1 MFTTKDS
8 IKFMMTK
15 IFFNLANFNINI
27 ITEITPLMYHGT
39 KTIEINYVRSGSG
52 MVSIENEQM
61 KIKHGSYFCIP
72 EFIKYSNIPSTPIE
86 LYSIYLLLDTKTGYK
101 EYLPYTTK
109 TYVGDNKDLDYLFD
123 SLLYEFS
130 TMRFGYNEI
139 VVSNFKS
146 IIVKILRN
154 EQITGKRLSHWDTES
169 LQFEIEEYFSK
180 EFKSITISSL
190 ASKLH
195 LSTRE
200 LQRYLLKNYNKTFNE
215 LKTEAKMS
223 FASNKLLY
231 SDISISELAQL
242 VGYSSLEHFSYAFK
256 KFYGVNPSVYR
267 KEIIRKNV
275 NQG

>member
-8 IKFMMTK
+8 IKFMMAK
-15 IFFNLANFNINI
+15 IFFNLANFNINV
-27 ITEITPLMYHGT
+27 ITEITPLMYHGQ
-39 KTIEINYVRSGSG
+39 KTAEINYVRSGNG
-52 MVSIENEQM
+52 MVEIDGKQV

-72 EFIKYSNIPSTPIE
+72 EFVKYSVIPSSPIE
-86 LYSIYLLLDTKTGYK
+86 LYSIYLLLDTKTAYK
-101 EYLPYTTK
+101 EYLPYTK
-109 TYVGDNKDLDYLFD
+109 AVYVGDNKDLDYLFD

-154 EQITGKRLSHWDTES
+154 EQITGKRLSHWTNDS
-169 LQFEIEEYFSK
+169 MQFEIEEIISN
-180 EFKSITISSL
+180 EFKNITINSL
-190 ASKLH
+190 ANKLH

-200 LQRYLLKNYNKTFNE
+200 LQRYILKNYNKTFNE

-223 FASNKLLY
+223 YASNKLLY
-231 SDISISELAQL
+231 TDTSISDLANL

-256 KFYGVNPSVYR
+256 KFYGLTPSEYR
-267 KEIIRKNV
+267 KQKKI
-275 NQG
+275 